1 MVKINTDLNTNV
13 QLENAPTPEAVSIG
27 SGSRIVGKS
36 GFEQLSDVLSSIN
49 PAIKALA
56 DKNLKQKNEAS
67 ANEGAAKING
77 MTLEES
83 KLAHKN
89 GFPDIYNGWAR
100 FGAYKQ
106 YASNSADKFIQDF
119 KQDYLSQRNAP
130 DYNWARSL

>member
-56 DKNLKQKNEAS
+56 DKNLKQK
-67 ANEGAAKING
+67 G
-77 MTLEES
+77 
-83 KLAHKN
+83 
-89 GFPDIYNGWAR
+89 
-100 FGAYKQ
+100 
-106 YASNSADKFIQDF
+106 
-119 KQDYLSQRNAP
+119 
-130 DYNWARSL
+130 RS